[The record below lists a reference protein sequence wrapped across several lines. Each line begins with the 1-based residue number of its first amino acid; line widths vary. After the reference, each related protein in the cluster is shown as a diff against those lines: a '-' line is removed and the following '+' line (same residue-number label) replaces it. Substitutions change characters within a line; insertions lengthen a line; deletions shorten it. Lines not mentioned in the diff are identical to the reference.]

1 MKINSVISM
10 KLENETKKRN
20 PFSVIFKYREMNIF
34 GVLLIV
40 SFIISM
46 FSPYFF
52 TINNIMGVSRT
63 ISVTAIMAI
72 GMTMVIIT
80 GGIDL
85 SVGSIMGLSSLM
97 TAIMF
102 QHGYPTLLAVG
113 VGILVGII
121 VGLIN
126 GLLITKVNL
135 PPFIATLGTLSI
147 GRGLIYII
155 TKGFPI
161 TPNIPESYSAI
172 GQGYLGFVPI
182 PVIAMLILMITFSV
196 IMSRTRFGR
205 HIYAIGGNETASML
219 SGVKTSYIKTMVYV
233 MSGTISAIAGVILFA
248 RLSSAEPAS
257 GFGAELEVIAAA
269 AIGGASLSGG
279 YGSIIG
285 AIIGATLIGVISN
298 GIVLLNINTYAQQAI
313 TGIVILI
320 AVSIDM
326 WRSKRKG

>member
-1 MKINSVISM
+1 MKVDSLVRVSNDNERKRTNSLLAFI
-10 KLENETKKRN
+10 KH
-20 PFSVIFKYREMNIF
+20 REMNILAVLIIV
-34 GVLLIV
+34 GV
-40 SFIISM
+40 IISL
-46 FSPYFF
+46 FSPYFL

-63 ISVTAIMAI
+63 ISITAIMAI

-97 TAIMF
+97 TALMF
-102 QHGYPTLLAVG
+102 QNGYPTLAAVT
-113 VGILVGII
+113 VGILVGITA
-121 VGLIN
+121 GLLN

-155 TKGFPI
+155 TKGFPV
-161 TPNIPESYSAI
+161 TPDIPESYSYI

-182 PVIAMLILMITFSV
+182 PVIAMLFLMIVFSV

-205 HIYAIGGNETASML
+205 HVYAIGGNETAARL
-219 SGVKTSYIKTMVYV
+219 SGVKTNLTKTMVYV
-233 MSGTISAIAGVILFA
+233 LSGTISAVAGIILFA

-269 AIGGASLSGG
+269 AIGGASLAGG

-285 AIIGATLIGVISN
+285 AIIGAALIGVISN

>member
-1 MKINSVISM
+1 MSAVSQAESEENQENSM
-10 KLENETKKRN
+10 N
-20 PFSVIFKYREMNIF
+20 PLKAIFKYREMNILT
-34 GVLLIV
+34 VLIIV
-40 SFIISM
+40 GLFISL
-46 FSPYFF
+46 FSPYFL
-52 TINNIMGVSRT
+52 TMNNIMGVTR
-63 ISVTAIMAI
+63 SVSITAIMAI

-85 SVGSIMGLSSLM
+85 SVGSVMGLSALM
-97 TAIMF
+97 TALSF
-102 QHGYPTLLAVG
+102 QNGYPTIVAITVG
-113 VGILVGII
+113 LLVGI
-121 VGLIN
+121 VSGLVN

-155 TKGFPI
+155 TKGFPV
-161 TPNIPESYSAI
+161 TPDVPAGYSFI
-172 GQGYLGFVPI
+172 GQGYLGFVPL
-182 PVIAMLILMITFSV
+182 PVIAMLILMVIFTI

-205 HIYAIGGNETASML
+205 HVYAIGGNEIASKL
-219 SGVKTSYIKTMVYV
+219 SGVKTDMTKILVYV
-233 MSGTISAIAGVILFA
+233 LSGSISAVAGIILFA

-257 GFGAELEVIAAA
+257 GFGAELDVIAAS

-279 YGSIIG
+279 YGSIVG
-285 AIIGATLIGVISN
+285 AIIGAALIGVISN

-313 TGIVILI
+313 TGLVILI

>member
-1 MKINSVISM
+1 
-10 KLENETKKRN
+10 
-20 PFSVIFKYREMNIF
+20 MNILA
-34 GVLLIV
+34 VLIIV
-40 SFIISM
+40 ALFISL
-46 FSPYFF
+46 FSPYFL

-63 ISVTAIMAI
+63 ISITAIMAI

-85 SVGSIMGLSSLM
+85 SVGSIMGLSSLL
-97 TAIMF
+97 TALMF
-102 QHGYPTLLAVG
+102 EQGLPTFVAVTVG
-113 VGILVGII
+113 VFVGVIA
-121 VGLIN
+121 GLIN

-147 GRGLIYII
+147 GRGAIYMI

-161 TPNIPESYSAI
+161 TPDIPESYSFI
-172 GQGYLGFVPI
+172 GQGYLGFIPL
-182 PVIAMLILMITFSV
+182 PVIAMVVLMIVFWI

-205 HIYAIGGNETASML
+205 HVYAIGGNETAARL
-219 SGVKTSYIKTMVYV
+219 SGVKTNKTKIMVY
-233 MSGTISAIAGVILFA
+233 MLSGTISAIAGIILFA

-269 AIGGASLSGG
+269 AIGGASLAGG

-285 AIIGATLIGVISN
+285 AIIGAALIGVISN
-298 GIVLLNINTYAQQAI
+298 GIVLLNINTYSQQAI
-313 TGIVILI
+313 TGLVILI